1 MHDVFHPR
9 EEQRKWRA
17 EDIQQRH
24 LENARALWAR
34 VVEKNRRDV
43 EEKSEQLKGVSSLA
57 ALLAGF
63 ALSGFLQFDTSNF
76 EDTTGVLLP
85 LFGLTMALT
94 VGVGEAG
101 EGAYGGSVTLYHQP
115 FRSSNARTLLLCS

>member
-1 MHDVFHPR
+1 M
-9 EEQRKWRA
+9 
-17 EDIQQRH
+17 
-24 LENARALWAR
+24 
-34 VVEKNRRDV
+34 

-76 EDTTGVLLP
+76 EDTTGTLLP

-94 VGVGEAG
+94 VGVEE
-101 EGAYGGSVTLYHQP
+101 EGRGTEGM
-115 FRSSNARTLLLCS
+115 